1 MIRLL
6 RRCVLGLALAMPVLA
21 AAPAAAKF
29 TVCNKTT
36 HPLMIAIGWHAKRG
50 WVSEGWWRVAPQ
62 SCTDVLRG
70 PLKARYYY
78 VRGVHVGVDGAWDGN
93 RFFCVAADNFTIKGR
108 ENCRKRGYGQAGF
121 FEVDTGEK
129 DSWVQNLSD

>member
-50 WVSEGWWRVAPQ
+50 WVSEGCLGRRQLARRAARHAEQPFERCRDLRPALRMARYDDGEQ
-62 SCTDVLRG
+62 SRKLRG
-70 PLKARYYY
+70 QIAMRE
-78 VRGVHVGVDGAWDGN
+78 RGELLFALM
-93 RFFCVAADNFTIKGR
+93 RRCP
-108 ENCRKRGYGQAGF
+108 
-121 FEVDTGEK
+121 
-129 DSWVQNLSD
+129 